1 MKKYN
6 LHFPEINKKAF
17 NYVNNCLSSIWLSP
31 SGNYVRLFEKELKNF
46 TNSIC
51 VACNSGTSALHICLI
66 LAGVKDDN
74 EVIVPTTT
82 FIATINSVL
91 YTKASPIFMDC
102 DDKLSID
109 LDKLEQFLKNKT
121 YIKNKSCFNIKTR
134 KKIKALIVTHVFGDI
149 CDFRKLKRICKKFFI
164 KIIEDAAEAIGSFD
178 NNNKHAGTLGDYGA
192 FSFNFNKIIT
202 TGGGGAIS
210 VKNKLEEKKARFL
223 INQNKTDSIYF
234 KHKDIGYNYG
244 MSNINAAIGYSQ
256 IKNLKKIIQKKL
268 DIFKK
273 YKLIFKKIKD
283 IEILQ
288 PFSKKSNYWI
298 NSAILKNKNY
308 KTFKKI
314 IKKMNYSGIEVRPLW
329 YPCHLQPFLKKYQR
343 YNIENAEK
351 IYKQLICL
359 PSSYFLNSK
368 DIKNI
373 TQILI
378 KYLK

>member
-1 MKKYN
+1 
-6 LHFPEINKKAF
+6 
-17 NYVNNCLSSIWLSP
+17 
-31 SGNYVRLFEKELKNF
+31 
-46 TNSIC
+46 
-51 VACNSGTSALHICLI
+51 
-66 LAGVKDDN
+66 
-74 EVIVPTTT
+74 
-82 FIATINSVL
+82 
-91 YTKASPIFMDC
+91 
-102 DDKLSID
+102 
-109 LDKLEQFLKNKT
+109 
-121 YIKNKSCFNIKTR
+121 
-134 KKIKALIVTHVFGDI
+134 
-149 CDFRKLKRICKKFFI
+149 
-164 KIIEDAAEAIGSFD
+164 
-178 NNNKHAGTLGDYGA
+178 
-192 FSFNFNKIIT
+192 
-202 TGGGGAIS
+202 
-210 VKNKLEEKKARFL
+210 
-223 INQNKTDSIYF
+223 
-234 KHKDIGYNYG
+234 